1 MSAIYF
7 KNLIS
12 VKKMAPKLIY
22 SNSEY
27 IYKCIFI
34 IFFFFITLK
43 YVNKIIE
50 IEKEIDIFFYSKY
63 L

>member
-27 IYKCIFI
+27 MYKCIFI
-34 IFFFFITLK
+34 IFFFYNF
-43 YVNKIIE
+43 KIC
-50 IEKEIDIFFYSKY
+50 K
-63 L
+63 